1 MPLASPPPQKHDQS
15 LSRRLLVWI
24 AGSFTA
30 LVVVTTG
37 IQLSLE
43 YSLEEESGARQIAFT
58 LNGTRDVLANA
69 LWSFDPIQLD
79 ASADLLFEH
88 PLITAV
94 YIESDDADLNERRGN
109 PRPWPD
115 NSAPFHIEEGYADIQ
130 IESSGQLLDKRLR
143 FTMPIGFEAN
153 GVRYPVGQVHLYSNV
168 GLILSESRLNLLFT
182 ALSALVVCALLV
194 AVTAL
199 SVQLLVAR
207 RLTLMQRLIATI
219 EPEDDVFRARL
230 LPAWLTREGDEIAS
244 LAETLNRLQIQLA
257 EKSLRIQQHQH
268 DLEQEIHAR
277 TQELEQT
284 LAELQVS
291 NAHKNEFLANM
302 SHEIRTPMN
311 GIIGMAELMQE
322 TELDAR
328 QREYLTT
335 ILNSGQTLTTIIND
349 ILDLSKIEAG
359 KLELENIDF
368 NLTELIDETLALFI
382 KPAAEKALQVTREIH
397 PDTPAW
403 VKGDPTRVR
412 QLLLNLLSNA
422 LKFTQRGRIEVRVR
436 PVKDTQKLHFEVRDS
451 GIGIAT
457 DKQTALFDAFFQA
470 TSSINRQYG
479 GTGLGL
485 AICKRLVALMDGDIG
500 VSSEAGEGA
509 TFWFDIRLPPLAPEE
524 LARHQADQH
533 NRSSMTEDSALPH
546 ARLLLVED
554 NPVNQKVAL
563 GLLQRMGMDVVL
575 AVNGQEA
582 LKRLEDTD
590 VDLILMDCE
599 MPVMDGY
606 DASRA
611 IRALPDPRLSRLP
624 IIGLS
629 AHAMTDHQQRAYQAG
644 MDGYLTKPL
653 RTQAL
658 RAMLIRWLPTEE

>member
-1 MPLASPPPQKHDQS
+1 MPLSSLSPQPHDQS

-24 AGSFTA
+24 AGLFTA
-30 LVVVTTG
+30 LVVITTG

-58 LNGTRDVLANA
+58 LLGTRDVLANA
-69 LWSFDPIQLD
+69 LWSFDPVQLD
-79 ASADLLFEH
+79 ATADLLNDH

-94 YIESDDADLNERRGN
+94 YIESDDADLNERRGE
-109 PRPWPD
+109 PAPWPD
-115 NSAPFHIEEGYADIQ
+115 TSRRFELEGYPDIDVR
-130 IESSGQLLDKRLR
+130 STGRLLNTRLR
-143 FTMPIGFEAN
+143 FSMDVEFEAN
-153 GVRYPVGQVHLYSNV
+153 GVAYPVGRVHVWSNV
-168 GLILSESRLNLLFT
+168 GLILGESSLNLIFT
-182 ALSALVVCALLV
+182 ALSALLVCTLLV

-199 SVQLLVAR
+199 AVQRLVAR

-230 LPAWLTREGDEIAS
+230 LPDWLTREGDEIAA

-257 EKSLRIQQHQH
+257 DKSSRIKQHQYN
-268 DLEQEIHAR
+268 LEQQIHTR
-277 TQELEQT
+277 TRELEQT

-322 TELDAR
+322 TDLDDR

-335 ILNSGQTLTTIIND
+335 ILNSGQALTTIIND

-359 KLELENIDF
+359 KLELETIEF
-368 NLTELIDETLALFI
+368 NLPDLIDETLALFI

-397 PDTPAW
+397 PDTPIW
-403 VKGDPTRVR
+403 VKGDPTRIR
-412 QLLLNLLSNA
+412 QILLNLLSNA
-422 LKFTQRGRIEVRVR
+422 LKFTREGRIEVRVR
-436 PVKDTQKLHFEVRDS
+436 PSKTGPGLHFEVRDS
-451 GIGIAT
+451 GIGIAR
-457 DKQTALFDAFFQA
+457 DKQASLFDAFFQA
-470 TSSINRQYG
+470 NSAINRQFG

-485 AICKRLVALMDGDIG
+485 AICKRLVALMNGDIG
-500 VSSEAGEGA
+500 VDSEPHQGA
-509 TFWFDIRLPPLAPEE
+509 TFWFDLPLPELTPQALERRQASQDSRRLDEPE
-524 LARHQADQH
+524 
-533 NRSSMTEDSALPH
+533 TTLPS

-554 NPVNQKVAL
+554 NPVNQKVAQ
-563 GLLQRMGMDVVL
+563 GLLQRMGM
-575 AVNGQEA
+575 AVMIAENGQEA
-582 LKRLEDTD
+582 LDRLEDTD

-606 DASRA
+606 EATRS
-611 IRALPDPRLSRLP
+611 IRALSDPRLSRLP

-653 RTQAL
+653 RSQAL
-658 RAMLIRWLPTEE
+658 HAMLARWLPSDE

>member
-1 MPLASPPPQKHDQS
+1 MPLSTLSPQSHDQS

-24 AGSFTA
+24 AGLFTA
-30 LVVVTTG
+30 LVVVTTS

-58 LNGTRDVLANA
+58 LLGTRDVLANA
-69 LWSFDPIQLD
+69 LWSFDPVQLD
-79 ASADLLFEH
+79 ASADLLNDH

-94 YIESDDADLNERRGN
+94 FIESDDVDLNERRGE
-109 PRPWPD
+109 PAPWPETSSPLVLED
-115 NSAPFHIEEGYADIQ
+115 YPDIEVLSA
-130 IESSGQLLDKRLR
+130 GQLLNKRLR
-143 FTMPIGFEAN
+143 FIMDVEFEAN
-153 GVRYPVGQVHLYSNV
+153 GVVYPVGRVQVWSNV
-168 GLILSESRLNLLFT
+168 GLILGESSLNLIFT
-182 ALSALVVCALLV
+182 ALSALLVCTLLV

-199 SVQLLVAR
+199 AVQRLVAR

-230 LPAWLTREGDEIAS
+230 LPDWLTREGDEIAA

-257 EKSLRIQQHQH
+257 DKSSRIKQHQQN
-268 DLEQEIHAR
+268 LEQQIHTR
-277 TQELEQT
+277 TRELERT

-311 GIIGMAELMQE
+311 GIIGMAELLQD
-322 TELDAR
+322 TNLDDS

-335 ILNSGQTLTTIIND
+335 IQNSGQTLTTIIND

-359 KLELENIDF
+359 KLELETIEF

-382 KPAAEKALQVTREIH
+382 KPAAEKALQITREIH
-397 PDTPAW
+397 PDTPVW

-412 QLLLNLLSNA
+412 QILLNLLSNA
-422 LKFTQRGRIEVRVR
+422 LKFTRQGRIEVRVR
-436 PVKDTQKLHFEVRDS
+436 PVADSPKLHFEVKDT
-451 GIGIAT
+451 GIGISH
-457 DKQTALFDAFFQA
+457 DKQTSLFDAFFQA
-470 TSSINRQYG
+470 NSSVNRKFG

-485 AICKRLVALMDGDIG
+485 AICKRLIHLMDGDIG
-500 VSSEAGEGA
+500 VESEPEQGA
-509 TFWFDIRLPPLAPEE
+509 SFWFDIPLQRLSADALKRQQARQDKGRSIEE
-524 LARHQADQH
+524 DTTL
-533 NRSSMTEDSALPH
+533 SP

-563 GLLQRMGMDVVL
+563 GLLDRMGMSVVV
-575 AVNGQEA
+575 AENGQEA
-582 LKRLEDTD
+582 LERLEDTD

-606 DASRA
+606 EASKT
-611 IRALPDPRLSRLP
+611 IRNLSDPRLSRLP

-653 RTQAL
+653 RSQAL
-658 RAMLIRWLPTEE
+658 HAMLARWLPSGD